1 MRQVAQSLQRGHA
14 MEVNFATMKFMELP
28 DAERR
33 RLYDAFKGED
43 EETKVRAAFEIL
55 KLLTDTPEGELTQY
69 ANSVLGLD
77 LTGYFVWGDQENL
90 VSRAIWL
97 DHHFTANLKLE
108 GDRVSIDPVPVRV
121 PATQ

>member
-33 RLYDAFKGED
+33 RLYDAFKSED
-43 EETKVRAAFEIL
+43 EKTRVRAAFEIL
-55 KLLTDTPEGELTQY
+55 KLLTDAPEGELTQY
-69 ANSVLGLD
+69 ASSVLEINI
-77 LTGYFVWGDQENL
+77 TEYFVSGDQENL

-108 GDRVSIDPVPVRV
+108 GDRVSIDPVPVRA
-121 PATQ
+121 PAQ

>member
-1 MRQVAQSLQRGHA
+1 MQQVAQSLHRGHA

-28 DAERR
+28 DEERR
-33 RLYDAFKGED
+33 RLYDAFKGEA
-43 EETKVRAAFEIL
+43 EETMVRAAFEIL
-55 KLLTDTPEGELTQY
+55 KLLTDAPEGELTQY
-69 ANSVLGLD
+69 ANSVLEMN

-108 GDRVSIDPVPVRV
+108 GDKVLIDPVPIRT
-121 PATQ
+121 PEAK